1 MDFLLTT
8 CRFDKAFL
16 FEVYTKLCIATDG
29 YPVEINNF
37 AICSEM
43 IDVFI
48 DISCIYGQYQGNAM
62 TDNFAEATIKLD
74 NGDILLLKEV
84 EKFLVLITLI
94 KEDNYDKPYLIN
106 YNVDIF
112 RKSLKEIFE
121 FK

>member
-1 MDFLLTT
+1 
-8 CRFDKAFL
+8 
-16 FEVYTKLCIATDG
+16 
-29 YPVEINNF
+29 
-37 AICSEM
+37 
-43 IDVFI
+43 
-48 DISCIYGQYQGNAM
+48 M

>member
-1 MDFLLTT
+1 
-8 CRFDKAFL
+8 
-16 FEVYTKLCIATDG
+16 
-29 YPVEINNF
+29 
-37 AICSEM
+37 
-43 IDVFI
+43 
-48 DISCIYGQYQGNAM
+48 
-62 TDNFAEATIKLD
+62 LD

-112 RKSLKEIFE
+112 RKCLKEIFE